1 MRESLSQF
9 VLGFCIAFAPAP
21 LVGFGAW
28 TLTRPAVAEAPPT
41 APAPQPG
48 FAAPDL
54 WRDGQSPALV
64 DPAAMEPLEAEPG
77 AGEPG
82 IEEPGTGLA
91 GQGEG
96 GKHSGGG
103 SGSAR
108 HGEGEPYNGPVDEH
122 EEQRRPKRPPDRP
135 EI

>member
-28 TLTRPAVAEAPPT
+28 TLTRPAVAEAPQSPP
-41 APAPQPG
+41 APLPQPG

-54 WRDGQSPALV
+54 WRDGVSPVVV
-64 DPAAMEPLEAEPG
+64 DPAAIEPPMAEPG
-77 AGEPG
+77 VEQPQLEAGLEGVGEGSEPG
-82 IEEPGTGLA
+82 SRRA
-91 GQGEG
+91 GG
-96 GKHSGGG
+96 
-103 SGSAR
+103 AR
-108 HGEGEPYNGPVDEH
+108 RGEGEPYNGPVDEH